1 MFGKLLKDLCH
12 GSIQIIFLDQMADG
26 SQVFVRLSIPLMNIL
41 RVSGETYQNFVNVV
55 MTPNYQDRIYKI

>member
-12 GSIQIIFLDQMADG
+12 SSIQIIFLDQMADG

-55 MTPNYQDRIYKI
+55 MAPNYQYRIYKI